1 MSGLLRYY
9 GHQDDLQYTENPFS
23 TKNSTKNS
31 SLKKITQNSS
41 KKLKVSVNMKKEQQ
55 KLTQIKGK
63 IHHLGYNKVKKLL
76 KSIVNNSPFLRGN

>member
-1 MSGLLRYY
+1 MFYMLAQAFLD
-9 GHQDDLQYTENPFS
+9 HL
-23 TKNSTKNS
+23 KNTQEQKNS

-41 KKLKVSVNMKKEQQ
+41 KKLKVSVNMKKEQL